1 MKNVPGNGISKKKLP
16 LHTVGF
22 SLFLSERHHRVP
34 YTAASGYIIRV
45 DKRNERIKRKKNT
58 KENKEEKK
66 RKKKRRRRNRISRI
80 FRALHTRSCG
90 IIMYNRDSRKST
102 RDSLP
107 SFSFVLFFFFFF
119 FLHETGHDGL
129 TAFT

>member
-1 MKNVPGNGISKKKLP
+1 MSMKNVPGNGISKKKLP

-22 SLFLSERHHRVP
+22 SLLLSERHHRVP

-66 RKKKRRRRNRISRI
+66 KKRGGG
-80 FRALHTRSCG
+80 G
-90 IIMYNRDSRKST
+90 IV
-102 RDSLP
+102 
-107 SFSFVLFFFFFF
+107 FQESFVHYTLGPAA
-119 FLHETGHDGL
+119 L
-129 TAFT
+129 